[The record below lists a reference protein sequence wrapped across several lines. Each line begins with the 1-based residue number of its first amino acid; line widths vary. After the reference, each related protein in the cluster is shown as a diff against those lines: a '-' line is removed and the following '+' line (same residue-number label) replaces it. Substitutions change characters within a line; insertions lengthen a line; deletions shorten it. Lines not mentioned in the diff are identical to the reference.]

1 MANRVTGSEV
11 KEIIKT
17 SLTDSE
23 VEPFITSA
31 NQLVTEKL
39 ADSDH
44 SDDRLKEIE
53 RWLSAHFVAIR
64 DPRMRSQSVGE
75 ARDQYHVPNLGK
87 GLDSTVYGLQVK
99 LLDTTGTLYNLGGV
113 KVVFKVTPA
122 SA

>member
-44 SDDRLKEIE
+44 SDARLKEIE

-75 ARDQYHVPNLGK
+75 ARDQYHVPTLGK